1 MYRNLFIGGD
11 MDLLVKNAQLR
22 DRDETADILISNGK
36 FIRIEKSLRIENE
49 KIDVIDAE
57 GNLLTPTFVNP
68 HLHIDKAFTA
78 LGGRFG
84 VEESLEESIKV
95 MHDKKRNYTE
105 EDVKR
110 RALLVIKES
119 VKFGVTKIRAHV
131 DVDMIAGL
139 RALKGCLS
147 AKKETEDIADIQIV
161 AFPQEGIFRDP
172 GTEKLMYEAMNLG
185 VDVVGGM
192 PTHEWVTEESK
203 RHVDFVFELAKN
215 YDKDIDMHMD
225 QMKDPFAQSLEY
237 TAFKTIKEGF
247 QGRVTAGHCTS
258 LAYQNDA
265 HAKKVIELLKVANIN
280 ICSNPQVLAIMGVD
294 PEPRTRGLTR
304 VRDLVEAGINVGCA
318 QDTICDG
325 FHIFGNGDP
334 LDYGLLMAYQAQYNS
349 TDKIKIVYDMITSN
363 SARIMRLSDYG
374 IKVGNPADFNIIF
387 AENESE
393 AFRRRPSR
401 LIYRKG
407 ELVAKYNSYGEI
419 LI

>member
-1 MYRNLFIGGD
+1 
-11 MDLLVKNAQLR
+11 MDLSVRNAQLR

-139 RALKGCLS
+139 RALKGCLA

>member
-1 MYRNLFIGGD
+1 MN
-11 MDLLVKNAQLR
+11 LLVRNAKLR
-22 DRDETADILISNGK
+22 DRDEIVDILISEGK
-36 FIRIEKSLRIENE
+36 FGKIEKSLRIENE

-57 GNLLTPTFVNP
+57 GNLVTPTFVNP

-78 LGGRFG
+78 LDGRFG
-84 VEESLEESIKV
+84 VEESLEESIKI

-110 RALLVIKES
+110 RALLAIKES

-131 DVDMIAGL
+131 DVDTIAGL
-139 RALKGCLS
+139 RALKGCLA

-172 GTEKLMYEAMNLG
+172 GTEKLMYEAMESG
-185 VDVVGGM
+185 ADVVGGM
-192 PTHEWVTEESK
+192 PSYEWVTEESK
-203 RHVDFVFELAKN
+203 RHIDFVFELAKK

-225 QMKDPFAQSLEY
+225 QTKDSFAQSLEY

-265 HAKKVIELLKVANIN
+265 HAKKVIELLKLADFN
-280 ICSNPQVLAIMGVD
+280 ICSNPQVLAIMSID

-304 VRDLVEAGINVGCA
+304 VRDLVEAGVNVGCA

-374 IKVGNPADFNIIF
+374 IKEGNSADFNIIF
-387 AENESE
+387 VKSESE
-393 AFRRRPSR
+393 AFRKRPSR

-407 ELVAKYNSYGEI
+407 KLVAKYNSDGEVFI
-419 LI
+419 